1 MTNEQKDF
9 KKEWPKIKKQLLDFS
24 QQAVQMAKKGE
35 KEFVR
40 LSHRGKLHINSTAL
54 TLKKEHLYHL
64 IGQEYIRAKCP
75 AEPTAKLKQ
84 LIEEMQSIDKEQK
97 TLDRQIKSGQGN
109 RVA

>member
-1 MTNEQKDF
+1 MTNQKKF
-9 KKEWPKIKKQLLDFS
+9 KEDWPQIKKQLLDFS

-40 LSHRGKLHINSTAL
+40 LSHRGKLHLNSTAL

-75 AEPTAKLKQ
+75 SEPTPKLKQ
-84 LIEEMQSIDKEQK
+84 LVDEISRIEREQK
-97 TLDRQIKSGQGN
+97 TLERQIKSPQSK
-109 RVA
+109 

>member
-1 MTNEQKDF
+1 MTEERKF
-9 KKEWPKIKKQLLDFS
+9 TKEWPKIKKQLLDFS

-64 IGQEYIRAKCP
+64 VGQEYLRAKCP
-75 AEPTAKLKQ
+75 SAPTLKLKQ
-84 LIEEMQSIDKEQK
+84 LVEEFSKIDKDQK
-97 TLDRQIKSGQGN
+97 ALDRQIKSGPGTKG
-109 RVA
+109 A